1 MKITLTTAQAAQQ
14 LSEDEYLAWSFYG
27 AYALINHMEELEAE
41 LGEELELDVIALRCE
56 YSEYKNAME
65 AAKLY
70 TDSVDNEADALIYLQ
85 ENTEVIEVREGG
97 IIIREF

>member
-14 LSEDEYLAWSFYG
+14 LSEDKYGAWSFYG

-85 ENTEVIEVREGG
+85 ENTEVIEVSEGG
-97 IIIREF
+97 LIIRDF